1 MIYYLVSQLPYYLS
15 TDVQTN
21 IYFPTT
27 IVSAKGDLESH
38 RKTET
43 EKVPGRWHNNPKNDN

>member
-43 EKVPGRWHNNPKNDN
+43 EKVPGR